1 MIELSIIR
9 DLVAIFG
16 VIAGFS
22 FYFITVRNQ
31 NKQRN
36 AQLFIPYHDR
46 IMSNPLKNKQSVIMS
61 WKWDDYDDF
70 EEKYGKLPDASN
82 FFVDAESPL
91 WNLFDVLAYYEG
103 LGVLTSKNHLELEM
117 VIRFNGGL
125 ITRFW
130 EKFEELI
137 YEWRKRQSLLNWWV
151 EFENLYL
158 KIREYWKRNTVVID
172 MVATIKSRRQALG
185 LPTY

>member
-1 MIELSIIR
+1 MELSLIR
-9 DLVAIFG
+9 DIIAIFG
-16 VIAGFS
+16 VIAGLS
-22 FYFITVRNQ
+22 YYVITVRNQ

-36 AQLFIPYHDR
+36 AQLFIQYHDK
-46 IMSNPLKNKQSVIMS
+46 IMSNPLKNKQSIVMS
-61 WKWDDYDDF
+61 WKWENYDDF

-82 FFVDAESPL
+82 FYVDAESVL

-103 LGVLTSKNHLELEM
+103 LGVLMSKHQLDLEM

-130 EKFEELI
+130 EKFESLI
-137 YEWRKRQSLLNWWV
+137 YEWRRRQNLLNWWV

-158 KIREYWKRNTVVID
+158 KIGEYWKRNTVVVD
-172 MVATIKSRRQALG
+172 MVATIEPRRQALG
-185 LPTY
+185 LPKY